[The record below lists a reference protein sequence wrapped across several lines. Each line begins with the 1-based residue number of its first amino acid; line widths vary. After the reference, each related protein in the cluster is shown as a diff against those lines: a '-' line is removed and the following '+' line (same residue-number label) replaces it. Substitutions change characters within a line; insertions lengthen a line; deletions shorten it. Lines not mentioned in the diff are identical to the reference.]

1 MKKKAKVIAP
11 AIDNTEL
18 ISALQDLE
26 KEKGIKK
33 EYMLESIETALVTA
47 YKRNFD
53 SEENVKVT
61 MDEATGEVHIYSVKD
76 VVEQVENPNLEILLQ
91 DAQKIDKKSK

>member
-33 EYMLESIETALVTA
+33 EYV
-47 YKRNFD
+47 R
-53 SEENVKVT
+53 
-61 MDEATGEVHIYSVKD
+61 IY
-76 VVEQVENPNLEILLQ
+76 
-91 DAQKIDKKSK
+91 